1 MPKGQSTV
9 ELGKGKPGSVVGI
22 TWGYPPGVPTPNPD
36 LSVEVAPGIPSGEI
50 VSPEDDGP
58 DENVP
63 EDNGSQVGLSWKYP
77 PGGERFLI
85 RQLLIAHMQRFHMKN
100 CIQTY
105 ISSLL

>member
-36 LSVEVAPGIPSGEI
+36 LAVEVAPGIPSGEI
-50 VSPEDDGP
+50 VSPEDDGS

-85 RQLLIAHMQRFHMKN
+85 RQLFIAHMQRF
-100 CIQTY
+100 I
-105 ISSLL
+105 